1 MKMSENK
8 QDSGADAPKQTELEN
23 QIKDGRIKLFLD
35 ANLKPA
41 LIGPFKHHIHRKGR
55 VPWYVLKQWE
65 KRGFKP
71 LKKGVAHVRFADSEK
86 KYTFPAYFEIQKVEA

>member
-1 MKMSENK
+1 MSENK
-8 QDSGADAPKQTELEN
+8 KDSGAEAPKQSEAEIG
-23 QIKDGRIKLFLD
+23 IKEGRVKLFLD
-35 ANLKPA
+35 ADLKPA
-41 LIGPFKHHIHRKGR
+41 LKGTFKHHIHRKGK
-55 VPWYVLKQWE
+55 VPRHVLNQWE